1 MSDTQFG
8 KIKTNYIVTKYKG
21 MPENKPIET
30 KVNIT
35 QLNYTMIW
43 IKFYSK

>member
-21 MPENKPIET
+21 MPENKPEICI
-30 KVNIT
+30 KVNVSN
-35 QLNYTMIW
+35 L
-43 IKFYSK
+43 SKLRLTSHS

>member
-21 MPENKPIET
+21 MPENKPEICI
-30 KVNIT
+30 K
-35 QLNYTMIW
+35 LNVTCSSLAGHSQIAP
-43 IKFYSK
+43 